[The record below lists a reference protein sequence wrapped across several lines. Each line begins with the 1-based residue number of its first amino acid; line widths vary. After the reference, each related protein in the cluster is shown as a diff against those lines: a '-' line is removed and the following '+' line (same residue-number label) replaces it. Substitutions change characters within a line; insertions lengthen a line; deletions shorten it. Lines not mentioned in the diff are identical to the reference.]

1 MRTEGPK
8 IGLHLNVKKNEIWWP
23 SRGETDP
30 FPAEV
35 ERIPNEGVKLLG
47 APIGTE
53 KFTTAFIRKKLA
65 ALQQVC
71 KMLAAVDD
79 AQIELG
85 LFRGCL
91 AYNKINHLL
100 RTCPPYLLRGAIR
113 SFDGHFREMLATI
126 LRVPCLG
133 DDTWELASLPTRF
146 AGLGVTQTKTVA
158 GAAFI
163 GSCALTHK
171 LVAGM
176 LKRDPTEYAPTE
188 EVAELL
194 AAHEASTGVLHDF
207 QALCTRVQ
215 VQRLLSD
222 QEHKAILTRLRA
234 AAYAH
239 RICF

>member
-1 MRTEGPK
+1 
-8 IGLHLNVKKNEIWWP
+8 
-23 SRGETDP
+23 
-30 FPAEV
+30 
-35 ERIPNEGVKLLG
+35 
-47 APIGTE
+47 
-53 KFTTAFIRKKLA
+53 
-65 ALQQVC
+65 
-71 KMLAAVDD
+71 MLAAVDD

-163 GSCALTHK
+163 RSCAD
-171 LVAGM
+171 AQA
-176 LKRDPTEYAPTE
+176 RRRYA
-188 EVAELL
+188 
-194 AAHEASTGVLHDF
+194 EARPGCV
-207 QALCTRVQ
+207 
-215 VQRLLSD
+215 
-222 QEHKAILTRLRA
+222 RA
-234 AAYAH
+234 WRGRRAS
-239 RICF
+239 CC